1 MKSIGYK
8 SLKVNSF
15 DELEKV
21 DKTENTIE
29 FLLGNMATGKTF
41 LLNEYYKNN
50 KNVIYIKSL
59 LDDEDNDVININ
71 INKTDLKK
79 QLNDITNNQ
88 NILIYEHNN
97 INKLNENIDILV
109 DFAKENNYI
118 ILLDI
123 MKLNLV
129 DFLTEIEGVDVVV
142 ATINKNMIKDY
153 SFKMPY
159 VFTEVNY
166 RKVEKLKGS
175 YSGNISLR
183 IPKTLHYD
191 LSKEA
196 LAEGISLNQY
206 LLYLISSRKN

>member
-8 SLKVNSF
+8 NLKVNSF
-15 DELEKV
+15 DELEKI
-21 DKTENTIE
+21 DKTEPTIE

-50 KNVIYIKSL
+50 EKVIYIKSL
-59 LDDEDNDVININ
+59 LDDEDNDFININ
-71 INKTDLKK
+71 IDRIDLKNK
-79 QLNDITNNQ
+79 LNDITNNQ
-88 NILIYEHNN
+88 NVLIYEHNN

-118 ILLDI
+118 ILLDT

-129 DFLTEIEGVDVVV
+129 DFLNDLEGVDIVV
-142 ATINKNMIKDY
+142 ATMNKNMIKDY
-153 SFKMPY
+153 SFKIPY
-159 VFTEVNY
+159 VFTSVNY

-196 LAEGISLNQY
+196 QIEGISLNQY